1 MSSVSSGDELAKAKK
16 DRGQSICVCL
26 PALNEEATIGSI
38 CEQIQTELCRG
49 IELVDQLIVI
59 DCGSQ
64 DRTVEQARGHGA
76 DVFHSAE
83 LPPQI
88 AFGGKGEALWKSLSA
103 AETSTILVWLDSDV
117 SNFETMWVIELV
129 RPLLEGQALMTK
141 GSYHRPLAT
150 AGGSPDEKGG
160 RVTELLARPLINALW
175 PSLAHLRQPLAGECA
190 SFTTLLRELPFLS
203 GYSVELGIL
212 IEFARRYGGDS
223 IKDVDLGT
231 RRHRNRSLDEL
242 GRMSFEILH
251 EAIRLLEA
259 ERRTPGLDV
268 YSVLSQPQGATTVLH
283 QVNVRRFERQATL
296 GDASPL
302 PSDRVAA
309 ANE

>member
-1 MSSVSSGDELAKAKK
+1 MSLISSGDQLAWAKK

-38 CEQIQTELCRG
+38 CEQIHTELCRG
-49 IELVDQLIVI
+49 IELVDELLVI

-64 DRTVEQARGHGA
+64 DETVKQAEANGA
-76 DVFHSAE
+76 RVFQSAE
-83 LPPQI
+83 LAPQI
-88 AFGGKGEALWKSLSA
+88 AFGGKGEALWKSLGA
-103 AETSTILVWLDSDV
+103 APNNTITVWLDSDV
-117 SNFETMWVIELV
+117 SNFDATWVVKLV

-141 GSYHRPLAT
+141 GSYRRPLTTDDGA
-150 AGGSPDEKGG
+150 PNEEGG

-190 SFTTLLRELPFLS
+190 SFTSLLRELPFLS
-203 GYSVELGIL
+203 GYSVELGVL
-212 IEFARRYGGDS
+212 VEFARRYGGDS
-223 IKDVDLGT
+223 IADVDLGI

-251 EAIRLLEA
+251 GAIRLLEV
-259 ERRTPGLDV
+259 ERRAPGLGV
-268 YSVLSQPQGATTVLH
+268 YSLLRQPQEAATVLH

-296 GDASPL
+296 GDASLL
-302 PSDRVAA
+302 PGGRVVAA
-309 ANE
+309 NQ